1 MSDWNKE
8 LWVSS
13 KILSSTDDHLR
24 QWLVIIGLVTVI
36 LLVLLV
42 CIRCILLIRH
52 TYRTTDVNQQYSTS
66 RKSFSHQRLLVNN
79 DNSKCTCYP
88 KFQCIKSTN
97 STRQISTKYPN
108 YAQIHNETS
117 PISVCTV

>member
-1 MSDWNKE
+1 MTSTMSDWNKE

-24 QWLVIIGLVTVI
+24 QWLVIIGLVTII

-42 CIRCILLIRH
+42 CVRCILLIRY
-52 TYRTTDVNQQYSTS
+52 TYRTTDVNSTS
-66 RKSFSHQRLLVNN
+66 RKSFSHQKLLVND

-97 STRQISTKYPN
+97 STRQISTKY
-108 YAQIHNETS
+108 AQIHNETS
-117 PISVCTV
+117 SISVCTV

>member
-1 MSDWNKE
+1 M
-8 LWVSS
+8 LF
-13 KILSSTDDHLR
+13 STDDHLR
-24 QWLVIIGLVTVI
+24 QWLIIIGLVTII

-42 CIRCILLIRH
+42 CVRCILLIRY

-66 RKSFSHQRLLVNN
+66 RKSFSPQRLFLND

-88 KFQCIKSTN
+88 KFPCVKSTN
-97 STRQISTKYPN
+97 STRQISTKHPN

-117 PISVCTV
+117 SISV